1 MVIDNCTYKY
11 ASLEEGG
18 SEETSL
24 TINADGTSKAYLYY
38 TRNKF
43 TLTLSKNEHVAS
55 VTGDGS
61 YKWGQDVLIDAS
73 LNQEDGYT
81 YTWVNW
87 TENGVEKTKDQ
98 KATIKMSAQNMT
110 LVANATRSAKK
121 YIVTYNS
128 VVNGG
133 TTETIE
139 EECTY
144 TQNVD
149 LSKTAAKTGYTFIGW
164 NTNKDATSALSTLV
178 MPNKNITI
186 YAIFKKDI
194 KATYIDYSAT
204 TKQIRTQDITIY
216 NNQTATITV
225 PEQNEYNGWTKN
237 GWTKDTSNSAAKEI
251 EARRRRSFKN
261 HNKCYILWIIY

>member
-110 LVANATRSAKK
+110 LVANATRSAK
-121 YIVTYNS
+121 
-128 VVNGG
+128 
-133 TTETIE
+133 
-139 EECTY
+139 
-144 TQNVD
+144 
-149 LSKTAAKTGYTFIGW
+149 
-164 NTNKDATSALSTLV
+164 
-178 MPNKNITI
+178 NI
-186 YAIFKKDI
+186 
-194 KATYIDYSAT
+194 
-204 TKQIRTQDITIY
+204 
-216 NNQTATITV
+216 
-225 PEQNEYNGWTKN
+225 
-237 GWTKDTSNSAAKEI
+237 
-251 EARRRRSFKN
+251 
-261 HNKCYILWIIY
+261 

>member
-1 MVIDNCTYKY
+1 
-11 ASLEEGG
+11 
-18 SEETSL
+18 
-24 TINADGTSKAYLYY
+24 
-38 TRNKF
+38 
-43 TLTLSKNEHVAS
+43 
-55 VTGDGS
+55 
-61 YKWGQDVLIDAS
+61 
-73 LNQEDGYT
+73 
-81 YTWVNW
+81 
-87 TENGVEKTKDQ
+87 
-98 KATIKMSAQNMT
+98 MT

-128 VVNGG
+128 IVNGG

-144 TQNVD
+144 TQ
-149 LSKTAAKTGYTFIGW
+149 KGYTFIGW

-216 NNQTATITV
+216 NNQTATIIV

-261 HNKCYILWIIY
+261 YNKCYILWIIY